1 MPIAALSCQP
11 SASSCGRA
19 LLCCGLV
26 LVVSQLASA
35 RFLASSLMSLQP
47 PAHVSY
53 MVLFGGTDCL
63 VHTIVETDQLRVDG
77 SR

>member
-11 SASSCGRA
+11 I
-19 LLCCGLV
+19 
-26 LVVSQLASA
+26 SQLLRTRASLLRAGIGGLAA
-35 RFLASSLMSLQP
+35 RVGKVLSVSLMSLQP